1 MLNSTQTIDGNV
13 PITDPEGGRHI
24 PASSVLSIEKLVA
37 GGQGLGRVGSQ
48 VVLVP
53 GGLPGETLS
62 VHIGDKRR
70 GVHQAEI
77 LQIIQPSVDR
87 VDPSCSIA
95 GECGGCQFQHQA
107 YQSQL
112 TQKRNLLQDTILR
125 IGKLSI
131 PEIPPVVPSPRAF
144 HYRTTVRFVVFKEG
158 SGFQLGFFRQGTR
171 LPIQS
176 THCLLIPEPA
186 KEVVTKVARYL
197 SAKRTLPV
205 FLESLEV
212 RWSEYSSQGLLIFRG
227 KCRQKGEALALLEG
241 LGSLKEVAGFV
252 FENAQSDRGR
262 GSKSSFVLAGQ
273 DHLIERFHALTL
285 RIGHRSFLQANWP
298 VYEAIGERLLEWGE
312 DLKGD
317 RILELYAGVGALGM
331 TLARKGALVT
341 IVETNPWA
349 LADARRSA
357 TLNHVGRCRFRMETA
372 EAYLSSTNNGD
383 YEAIMLDPPR
393 TGLSTKVIQE
403 LGRILVPR
411 IFYVSC
417 DPATLARDLSRLGSF
432 GYSILRIQPF
442 DMFPQTAHIET
453 LVELTL

>member
-1 MLNSTQTIDGNV
+1 MLNSTQTIEGNV
-13 PITDPEGGRHI
+13 PITVPAASGRL
-24 PASSVLSIEKLVA
+24 PVSPVLSIEKLVA

-53 GGLPGETLS
+53 GALPGETLS
-62 VHIGDKRR
+62 VHIGEKRR

-77 LQIIQPSVDR
+77 LKIIQPSVDR
-87 VDPSCSIA
+87 VEPSCAIA
-95 GECGGCQFQHQA
+95 GECGGCQFQHQT
-107 YQSQL
+107 YQGQL
-112 TQKRNLLQDTILR
+112 IQKRNMLQDTLLR
-125 IGKLSI
+125 IGKLSTPDI
-131 PEIPPVVPSPRAF
+131 PAVVPSPRAF
-144 HYRTTVRFVVFKEG
+144 HYRTSVRFVVFKEG

-171 LPIQS
+171 MPIQS

-186 KEVVTKVARYL
+186 KEVVTKAARYL

-212 RWSEYSSQGLLIFRG
+212 RWSEFLSQGLIIFRG
-227 KCRQKGEALALLEG
+227 KCRHKRQALELLEG

-252 FENAQSDRGR
+252 FENVQSDRDR
-262 GSKSSFVLAGQ
+262 GSKTSFVLEGQ
-273 DHLIERFHALTL
+273 DHLFERFHALTL

-298 VYEAIGERLLEWGE
+298 VYEAVGERLVEWGK
-312 DLKGD
+312 DLKGG

-331 TLARKGALVT
+331 ALARRGALVT
-341 IVETNPWA
+341 IVETNA
-349 LADARRSA
+349 CSLADARRSA
-357 TLNHVGRCRFRMETA
+357 TLNHVGGCRFRMETA
-372 EAYLSSTNNGD
+372 EAYLSSTKIGD
-383 YEAIMLDPPR
+383 YEAIHLDPPR

-403 LGRILVPR
+403 LGRILTPR

-417 DPATLARDLSRLGSF
+417 DPATLARDLSRLSSF
-432 GYSILRIQPF
+432 GYRILRIQPF